1 MNWDAETV
9 GEFQIHREDPND
21 KNAITSVVWFLNKA
35 FTPYEKVVEAK
46 DLTEKTMKS
55 FQENYEYPVC
65 FGLFKQALAEADR
78 ERSPDEDGKPV
89 EIPDDYV
96 KGEQARL
103 ARAVLMAMEP
113 DMQIVGASET

>member
-1 MNWDAETV
+1 MPKLWAS
-9 GEFQIHREDPND
+9 QIHREDPND
-21 KNAITSVVWFLNKA
+21 KNAITSVAWFLNKA
-35 FTPYEKVVEAK
+35 FTPYEKVVDAK

-78 ERSPDEDGKPV
+78 EKSPDEDGKPV

-96 KGEQARL
+96 KGEQSRL

-113 DMQIVGASET
+113 EMQIVNASEA